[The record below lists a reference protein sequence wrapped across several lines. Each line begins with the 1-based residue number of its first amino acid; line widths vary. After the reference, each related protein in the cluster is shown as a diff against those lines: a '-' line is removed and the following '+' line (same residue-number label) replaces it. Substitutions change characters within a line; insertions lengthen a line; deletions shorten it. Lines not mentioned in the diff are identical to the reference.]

1 MKITQSK
8 AKNMLATIKVEVSES
23 DYSES
28 VDRVLKRYRKDAVVP
43 GFRKGKTPM
52 SIIEKQFKTSVIV
65 DEVNKLLQDSLYK
78 QDSDFYYHIP

>member
-28 VDRVLKRYRKDAVVP
+28 VDRVLKRYRKDAVVA
-43 GFRKGKTPM
+43 GFRKGKT
-52 SIIEKQFKTSVIV
+52 QC
-65 DEVNKLLQDSLYK
+65 Q
-78 QDSDFYYHIP
+78 